1 MELPDEAVEKI
12 YTGIFNKFFPEFVNL
27 FVYLS
32 VFDHEGNHLKG
43 WMGNP
48 NEYYNNIEAN
58 QEVNA
63 YLHQMMSS
71 IYWQKVPNEFKVA
84 FIQLT

>member
-1 MELPDEAVEKI
+1 
-12 YTGIFNKFFPEFVNL
+12 
-27 FVYLS
+27 
-32 VFDHEGNHLKG
+32 
-43 WMGNP
+43 MGNP

-71 IYWQKVPNEFKVA
+71 IYWQKVPNKFKSYIYSA
-84 FIQLT
+84 YLEILNNL